1 MSVDATKAFLSDLR
15 EINADVKPRLKE
27 ADERARTI
35 RAEAL
40 ARVDAAGKLWASQSP
55 RPYAIEQA
63 ARAAVVRLERGE
75 SCEIAIPSARAV
87 LVSAFPDRQE
97 TAQEAEQRKRREQI
111 RANCRAAR

>member
-1 MSVDATKAFLSDLR
+1 MDAARAFLSDLK
-15 EINADVKPRLKE
+15 EINADVRPRLKE
-27 ADERARTI
+27 ADETARAI

-40 ARVDAAGKLWASQSP
+40 ARVDAASTLWASQSP

-87 LVSAFPDRQE
+87 LVSAFPDRKE
-97 TAQEAEQRKRREQI
+97 TAQDAEQRERREQI
-111 RANCRAAR
+111 RANLKAVR